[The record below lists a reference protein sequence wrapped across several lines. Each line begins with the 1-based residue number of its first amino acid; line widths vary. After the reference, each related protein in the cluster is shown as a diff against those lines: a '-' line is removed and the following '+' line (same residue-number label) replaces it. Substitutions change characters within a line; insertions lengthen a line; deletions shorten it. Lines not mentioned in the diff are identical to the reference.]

1 MPPIPRTARRITLPI
16 NTRTPMLV
24 SACPCK
30 TFTATWPSVLVISVF
45 TPTQS
50 PLVNGDGSSCGR
62 NHSLMTLRGAR
73 ERAVAS
79 VQWEVRRLPIRAPLH
94 DLLTPGR
101 KIKPSSDKS
110 PSKGPMMVA
119 IVNFVRTS
127 QAAICT
133 NTDGLTSLGEAGV
146 ADREMEDMIAFNSL
160 TDTGYSPT
168 TTVLDSGLSV

>member
-1 MPPIPRTARRITLPI
+1 
-16 NTRTPMLV
+16 
-24 SACPCK
+24 
-30 TFTATWPSVLVISVF
+30 
-45 TPTQS
+45 
-50 PLVNGDGSSCGR
+50 
-62 NHSLMTLRGAR
+62 MTLRGAR

-110 PSKGPMMVA
+110 PSKGPMMIA

-160 TDTGYSPT
+160 TDTVYSPT
-168 TTVLDSGLSV
+168 TTVLDSGLSVSNLVRTVNPLTGAANLVHVADPQLNDGLWESELRLLPNITTNFMYRQGNCLDRSRW